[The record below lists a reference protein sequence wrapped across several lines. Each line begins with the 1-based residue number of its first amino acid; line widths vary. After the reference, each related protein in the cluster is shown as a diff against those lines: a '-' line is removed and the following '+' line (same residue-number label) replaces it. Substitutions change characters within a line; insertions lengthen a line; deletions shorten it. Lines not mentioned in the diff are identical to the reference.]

1 MVKLLNCF
9 ARRVVAMTSCLCRR
23 LRVLHAQSSVQPLW
37 TARQTD
43 LPAVTLREISK
54 WRVGWIL
61 DVSSWCEFMSTQM
74 ATKQMKSNCYLN
86 PIQLQTESKLTPPC
100 CSFITI
106 STHQSCFEDG
116 KFLRVAADLFLIAEW
131 TISKAMRS
139 QGHCTQLQSFRS
151 CWVSQLFSLL
161 WL

>member
-9 ARRVVAMTSCLCRR
+9 ARRVVATTSCLCRR

-54 WRVGWIL
+54 WLVGWIL

-106 STHQSCFEDG
+106 STHQSCWRWQVPASGCRPVPHCWMDHFKGYE
-116 KFLRVAADLFLIAEW
+116 
-131 TISKAMRS
+131 ISRS
-139 QGHCTQLQSFRS
+139 LHT
-151 CWVSQLFSLL
+151 VTVI
-161 WL
+161 